1 MKVKLEIVIEVDMPY
16 RDFLPA
22 TEHLLLGEIK
32 DKIWELGYKPVSVT
46 TKEFSVTT
54 KRQIK

>member
-16 RDFLPA
+16 RDFLPD
-22 TEHLLLGEIK
+22 TEHLLIGEIK

-46 TKEFSVTT
+46 TKEG
-54 KRQIK
+54 INE